1 MNMSKIS
8 SSKIQKNN
16 DKLKRLSK
24 AEEIDGEEGSE
35 HELDIDPE
43 EEEISNLISKPKKS
57 NKAGATSFDEE
68 LIERELE
75 RENWD

>member
-1 MNMSKIS
+1 MDKIS
-8 SSKIQKNN
+8 SSKKQKDN

-24 AEEIDGEEGSE
+24 AEETGGEKGSE

-43 EEEISNLISKPKKS
+43 EEEISNLISKPKKNS
-57 NKAGATSFDEE
+57 KANTTSFDEE